1 MGFGTS
7 ASELILFVGAILVA
21 FSVTGALGLT
31 TYKVSLGIS
40 EKGAILSDKLKT
52 DFEIIN
58 DPDNI
63 PVVSNRYVFYVKNT
77 GGSRFTFENSTITVL
92 TDGTLSTS
100 YTTGTPGNKGYL
112 DATDVGNISL
122 DTTLSSGYHT
132 IKIVLNNG
140 KNRKTV
146 FNVA

>member
-31 TYKVSLGIS
+31 TYKVSLGIG
-40 EKGAILSDKLKT
+40 EKGSILSDRLKT

-63 PVVSNRYVFYVKNT
+63 PVVNNRYIFYIKNT
-77 GGSRFTFENSTITVL
+77 GNSRFIFDNTTITVL
-92 TDGTLSTS
+92 TDGNLSTT

-112 DATDVGNISL
+112 DAADVGNISL
-122 DTTLSSGYHT
+122 DTTFSSGYHT
-132 IKIVLNNG
+132 IKIVLDNG
-140 KNRKTV
+140 KSRKKV
-146 FNVA
+146 FNIG